1 MSNAANNRNR
11 WMLPAR
17 KKPFAKVKDFLSNP
31 DVWNRIGLCS
41 LITVILWVVMFGWA
55 PPFSYRLR
63 EAPQRDLNAR
73 VRFDFDD
80 FEATDANR
88 RRARQNTLCFYTND
102 PLPLEQL
109 KLALIDDIFEVNQK
123 TYLEVRESQVWD
135 KFFKPSEEAIDEDV
149 RAAEFEN
156 FKASISKDEK
166 LKSLQAAVSAAFLD
180 FEKNGLLEDLTH
192 EIGQGSMTEIQVY
205 PTGNI
210 QGARRVSV
218 SEVRLGEA
226 GEDLHRKLIAEIL
239 KASDVIDNG
248 SLVAERMYD
257 WLTPQLKSTLTWDEA
272 ASKKA
277 ANQAA
282 RDVEVAKRTYEVGDL
297 LEQFS
302 GGDYDSQ
309 GIRANSPLS
318 VDDIKLLRAEH
329 QALVAAEK
337 WPQRT
342 MRSLFFFGLFAA
354 MFAMLCQYLY
364 YRDLHLLTDIRH
376 FALLLGL
383 MLITL
388 VTAWISAMAV
398 GFRAEVLPIVIF
410 ALTIAIAYHI
420 ELAMMISTLVAL
432 AFSVA
437 HGFGLGEFVILTTAA
452 TTSAIMCRQIRSR
465 TKLVNVGLI
474 AAAFVFPTAL
484 GVQYMLGQPLGLPLL
499 INATWFAG
507 GTFLAGLLMNSLLPY
522 LEQWFDI
529 QTDINLLEF
538 SDANHPLLK
547 ELVQRAP
554 GTYNHS
560 INVASISEAAAEAI
574 GANGLL
580 CRVGAYFHDVGK
592 LRKPDYFIENQAGG
606 ANKHDDLVPTMST
619 LVIIA
624 HVKDGVEIAKK
635 HRLPRRIIDLV
646 EQHHGTT
653 LVEYFYRRATKIS
666 EEEQDGAPVDQADYR
681 YPGPKP
687 QTAEAAVMMLAD
699 TVESASRALREPT
712 PARLESLVKEISKK
726 KFDDGQFDE
735 CPITVEQLHTI
746 QSSLI
751 KSLNAVYH
759 ARVKYPETQPA

>member
-1 MSNAANNRNR
+1 MSNATNNRNR

-31 DVWNRIGLCS
+31 DVWNRIGLCA

-73 VRFDFDD
+73 VKFDYDD

-109 KLALIDDIFEVNQK
+109 KLALIDDIFEVKQK
-123 TYLEVRESQVWD
+123 TYLEVRESRVWD
-135 KFFKPSEEAIDEDV
+135 KFFKASEEAIDEDV

-156 FKASISKDEK
+156 FKESISKDEK

-210 QGARRVSV
+210 QGARRVLV

-226 GEDLHRKLIAEIL
+226 SEDLHRNLIAELL
-239 KASDVIDNG
+239 KASDVIDTGNI
-248 SLVAERMYD
+248 VAERMYD
-257 WLTPQLKSTLTWDEA
+257 WLTPQLKSTLTWDEP

-282 RDVEVAKRTYEVGDL
+282 RDVETAQRTYEVGDL
-297 LEQFS
+297 LEQFT

-309 GIRANSPLS
+309 GIRANTPLS
-318 VDDIKLLRAEH
+318 QDDIKLLRAEH
-329 QALVAAEK
+329 EALVASEY

-364 YRDLHLLTDIRH
+364 YRDIHLLTDIRH

>member
-1 MSNAANNRNR
+1 
-11 WMLPAR
+11 MLPAR
-17 KKPFAKVKDFLSNP
+17 KKPFAKLKDFLSNP
-31 DVWNRIGLCS
+31 DVWNRIGLCA

-55 PPFSYRLR
+55 PPFSYRVR
-63 EAPQRDLNAR
+63 EAAQRDMNAR
-73 VRFDFDD
+73 VKFEFDD
-80 FEATDANR
+80 FEGTEANR
-88 RRARQNTLCFYTND
+88 RRARQGTLCFYSND

-109 KLALIDDIFEVNQK
+109 RLALIDDIFELNQK
-123 TYLEVRESQVWD
+123 TFAEVSQSGVWE
-135 KFFKPSEEAIDEDV
+135 KFHRSADEVIDQDV
-149 RAAEFEN
+149 RAAEFEK
-156 FKASISKDEK
+156 FKLAISKDEK
-166 LKSLQAAVSAAFLD
+166 LQALKGAVAAAFLH
-180 FEKNGLLEDLTH
+180 FEKNGLLDDLSH
-192 EIGQGSMTEIQVY
+192 EFHQGSMTEIQVY
-205 PTGNI
+205 NGKDI
-210 QGARRVSV
+210 HAARRVMV
-218 SEVRLGEA
+218 SGVRIGEA
-226 GEDLHRKLIAEIL
+226 AEDLYRGLSAEIL
-239 KASDVIDNG
+239 KSSDTIDDG
-248 SLVAERMYD
+248 QLVAERMFE
-257 WLTPQLKSTLTWDEA
+257 WLKPQLPVTLTWDEA

-277 ANQAA
+277 ATQAA
-282 RDVEVAKRTYEVGDL
+282 RDVEIAQRTYEVGDL
-297 LEQFS
+297 LEQFN
-302 GGDYDSQ
+302 GGEYDRQ
-309 GIRANSPLS
+309 GIRAGIPLS
-318 VDDIKLLRAEH
+318 QNDIRLLRAEH
-329 QALVAAEK
+329 EALIASEH
-337 WPQRT
+337 WTQRT
-342 MRSLFFFGLFAA
+342 MRSLFFFGLFGAL
-354 MFAMLCQYLY
+354 FAMLCQYLY

-388 VTAWISAMAV
+388 VTAWIAAMV
-398 GFRAEVLPIVIF
+398 VEFRAEVLPIVIF
-410 ALTIAIAYHI
+410 ALTISIAYHI
-420 ELAMMISTLVAL
+420 ELAMMISTLVVL

-474 AAAFVFPTAL
+474 SAAIVFPTAM

-499 INATWFAG
+499 IDAIWFAG
-507 GTFLAGLLMNSLLPY
+507 GTFLAGLVMNSLLPY

-529 QTDINLLEF
+529 QTDISLLEL

-560 INVASISEAAAEAI
+560 INVASISEAAADAI

-606 ANKHDDLVPTMST
+606 TNKHDDLVPTMST

-624 HVKDGVEIAKK
+624 HVKDGSEIAKK
-635 HRLPRRIIDLV
+635 HRLPRRIIDMI

-653 LVEYFYRRATKIS
+653 LVEYFYSRATKLL
-666 EEEQDGAPVDQADYR
+666 EDEQEGGTVDEADYR
-681 YPGPKP
+681 YSGPKP

-699 TVESASRALREPT
+699 TVESASRGLREPT

-735 CPITVEQLHTI
+735 CPITVQQLHTI

-759 ARVKYPETQPA
+759 ARVKYPETQTV